1 MIAFLVPKSQCRLE
15 RRILLEFPTEIVQ
28 IADGLV
34 AISLSFAR
42 KSAEQFNLEILSK
55 RCVVILICRIDCV
68 RFVLPESILDDL
80 VDEFLQEVVK

>member
-1 MIAFLVPKSQCRLE
+1 LITFLVPKSQCRLE
-15 RRILLEFPTEIVQ
+15 RRILLEFPTEIMQ

-42 KSAEQFNLEILSK
+42 KSAEQFYLEILSK
-55 RCVVILICRIDCV
+55 DCVVILICRIDCI
-68 RFVLPESILDDL
+68 RFILTKSILDDL